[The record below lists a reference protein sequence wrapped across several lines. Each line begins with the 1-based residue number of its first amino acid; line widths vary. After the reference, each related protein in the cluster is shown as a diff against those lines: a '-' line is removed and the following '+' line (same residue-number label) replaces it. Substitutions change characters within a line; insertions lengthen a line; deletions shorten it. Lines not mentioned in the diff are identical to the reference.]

1 MYLCMCVLSC
11 VQLFA
16 TPGTI
21 AHQPPLSMGFPMQEY
36 RSGLPFPSP
45 GDLPWPRNQIC
56 VSCIAGGFFTTEPPG
71 KSNLDCRLSFFFF
84 LMDSKWQS
92 EIGDWLS
99 CCNLRA
105 YSDRIYSVMQNQRW
119 SFKQLEGLQLCWKQ
133 ACMRLCNICFHAV
146 QVRLDEWY
154 YVFQ

>member
-16 TPGTI
+16 TPRTI
-21 AHQPPLSMGFPMQEY
+21 ARQPPLSMGLPMQEY
-36 RSGLPFPSP
+36 QSGLPFPSP
-45 GDLPWPRNQIC
+45 GDLPRPRDQIH
-56 VSCIAGGFFTTEPPG
+56 VSCIAGRFFTSEPPG

-84 LMDSKWQS
+84 FNGFKVAKWNR
-92 EIGDWLS
+92 WLS
-99 CCNLRA
+99 CNLRA
-105 YSDRIYSVMQNQRW
+105 YRDRIYSVMQNQRW
-119 SFKQLEGLQLCWKQ
+119 SFRQLEGLQLCWNQ
-133 ACMRLCNICFHAV
+133 ACMRLCDICFHAV